1 MHSMIA
7 VEQKHLYPSAP
18 PLTRYEE
25 TVLPMLKKKLLEFTV
40 LDKSVSE
47 KLNELTIP
55 KLCIRLNTLQV
66 SMSVQLLMLFN
77 HIIVVD

>member
-7 VEQKHLYPSAP
+7 VEQNHLYPTAP

-25 TVLPMLKKKLLEFTV
+25 TVLPMLKKKLHEFTV
-40 LDKSVSE
+40 LDESVSE
-47 KLNELTIP
+47 KLNESTIP

-66 SMSVQLLMLFN
+66 SMS
-77 HIIVVD
+77 I